1 MSDET
6 ALIYSRARR
15 SGVSSTEAWE
25 DLKALAEEIDW
36 DPEQMV
42 SDSDTGS
49 DTVSDRELPQ

>member
-6 ALIYSRARR
+6 ARIYARARR

-36 DPEQMV
+36 DPEQML
-42 SDSDTGS
+42 SDSDTTTDAAS
-49 DTVSDRELPQ
+49 DHESSQ